1 MQAVQSERHAIGL
14 SSHGRQLSDQISR
27 NLMQSAIDEPLWIS
41 EYDPTWPE
49 KFRKEKARL
58 LQIFARSFVDIE
70 HIGSTAVPGL
80 GAKPIIDMMGGLK
93 NMNNAD
99 SLLGP
104 LREYGYVTP
113 PHCNDGLTDR
123 RWLLRHAGGHRTH
136 HLHLVA
142 HGGEAWRRTIQFRD
156 ALCRDPE
163 SLKRYE
169 KLKRDLVT
177 ITDNNRSAYIS
188 AKSEFV
194 EMILKR
200 TS

>member
-1 MQAVQSERHAIGL
+1 MNNTKNSSLLQA
-14 SSHGRQLSDQISR
+14 
-27 NLMQSAIDEPLWIS
+27 AIDEPLWIS
-41 EYDPTWPE
+41 DYDPSWPE

-58 LQIFARSFVDIE
+58 LQIFSASFRGIE
-70 HIGSTAVPGL
+70 HIGSTAIPGL
-80 GAKPIIDMMGGLK
+80 GAKPIIDMMAGLK
-93 NMNNAD
+93 SISFAD

-104 LREYGYVTP
+104 LREYGYATP
-113 PHCNDGLTDR
+113 PNCNDGLTER
-123 RWLLRHAGGHRTH
+123 RWLLRHANGHRTH
-136 HLHLVA
+136 HLHLLLYE
-142 HGGEAWRRTIQFRD
+142 GDGWKRTIQFRD
-156 ALCRDPE
+156 ALIRDE
-163 SLKRYE
+163 KARQQYD

>member
-1 MQAVQSERHAIGL
+1 MNTPQNNFLLQTAV
-14 SSHGRQLSDQISR
+14 
-27 NLMQSAIDEPLWIS
+27 DEPLFIS
-41 EYDPTWPE
+41 DYDPSWPE

-58 LQIFARSFVDIE
+58 LQVFSSSFRGIE

-80 GAKPIIDMMGGLK
+80 GAKPIIDILGGLK
-93 NMNNAD
+93 SIAFAD

-104 LREYGYVTP
+104 LREYGYNTP
-113 PHCNDGLTDR
+113 DNCNDGLTER
-123 RWLLRHAGGHRTH
+123 RWLLRHSGGHRTH
-136 HLHLVA
+136 HLHLVLFE
-142 HGGEAWRRTIQFRD
+142 GDAWKRTIQFRD
-156 ALCRDPE
+156 ALCRDPKA
-163 SLKRYE
+163 LKQYE